1 MCVAVRAERLLS
13 PFRTSDLASHV
24 GWPWNNVR
32 FARRRGVS
40 VKGQLWPIVSNLAL
54 DVFLFIPKALEI
66 AAIARVM

>member
-13 PFRTSDLASHV
+13 PFRTWSLASHV

-40 VKGQLWPIVSNLAL
+40 VKVSSGPSSATSRSTFSFSFRRRSRLR
-54 DVFLFIPKALEI
+54 P
-66 AAIARVM
+66 